1 MNHIYRSIWS
11 PALGTWIAVSEN
23 TKSKSKCSGTRN
35 ALLATGLLVCCANSW
50 ALPTGE
56 QIAAGQVSIGTPVAG
71 QMQIDQTSQQAIVN
85 WQGFSI
91 APNEV
96 VNIQQPNANAALLN
110 RVVGQDASQ
119 IQGQLNANGQ
129 VYLVNPNG
137 VMFGKTAQV
146 DVGGLVATTHDISNQ
161 DFLNGKNHFTQN
173 GATGTVENHGT
184 INTPAGGVVAL
195 IGNQV
200 SNDGTINTPK
210 GTTALAA
217 GKTVDLDF
225 QGNGLVEVKVSEAA
239 LNAQIA
245 NKGAIQAD
253 GGRVVLTAKAAG
265 QLIDTVINQDGIIRA
280 QGLTSRNGEIIL
292 AAGTVTQ
299 TGTLDASGAIGGTV
313 NINAA
318 TIRDTGISNADG
330 ATGSG
335 GNITLLA
342 SNTLTQSATANTH
355 ANGATTGGTVHLA
368 ATHGLFSSGKLSAT
382 GKQGGIID
390 MVSTGSVVLS
400 AASVNASGSQKG
412 GLIRVGGD
420 FHGANTS
427 VPNAKT
433 TAIDSAST
441 LKADGGTGQVVVWSD
456 QQTDY
461 YGSISADKAGSIEV
475 SSKGLL
481 NYAGAASAGVGGSL
495 LLDPKNIIIDSST
508 ATSNVG
514 NISFAQN
521 TGTNITVAI
530 NSQSLNSTAGCL
542 LTTCNGLT
550 STLQS
555 GTNVILQANKDTAKN
570 NFPEPSQ

>member
-1 MNHIYRSIWS
+1 M
-11 PALGTWIAVSEN
+11 
-23 TKSKSKCSGTRN
+23 
-35 ALLATGLLVCCANSW
+35 CC
-50 ALPTGE
+50 
-56 QIAAGQVSIGTPVAG
+56 
-71 QMQIDQTSQQAIVN
+71 
-85 WQGFSI
+85 
-91 APNEV
+91 
-96 VNIQQPNANAALLN
+96 
-110 RVVGQDASQ
+110 
-119 IQGQLNANGQ
+119 
-129 VYLVNPNG
+129 VY
-137 VMFGKTAQV
+137 K
-146 DVGGLVATTHDISNQ
+146 I
-161 DFLNGKNHFTQN
+161 
-173 GATGTVENHGT
+173 
-184 INTPAGGVVAL
+184 
-195 IGNQV
+195 
-200 SNDGTINTPK
+200 
-210 GTTALAA
+210 
-217 GKTVDLDF
+217 
-225 QGNGLVEVKVSEAA
+225 
-239 LNAQIA
+239 
-245 NKGAIQAD
+245 
-253 GGRVVLTAKAAG
+253 
-265 QLIDTVINQDGIIRA
+265 
-280 QGLTSRNGEIIL
+280 
-292 AAGTVTQ
+292 
-299 TGTLDASGAIGGTV
+299 
-313 NINAA
+313 
-318 TIRDTGISNADG
+318 
-330 ATGSG
+330 
-335 GNITLLA
+335 
-342 SNTLTQSATANTH
+342 
-355 ANGATTGGTVHLA
+355 
-368 ATHGLFSSGKLSAT
+368 
-382 GKQGGIID
+382 
-390 MVSTGSVVLS
+390 
-400 AASVNASGSQKG
+400 QKG